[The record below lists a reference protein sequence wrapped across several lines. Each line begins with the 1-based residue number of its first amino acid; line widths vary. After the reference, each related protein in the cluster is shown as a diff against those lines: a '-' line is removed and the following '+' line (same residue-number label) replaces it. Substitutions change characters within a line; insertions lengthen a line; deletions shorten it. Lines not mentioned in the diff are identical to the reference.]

1 MPRNIIILQRKLLQ
15 TYPTPWKSRG
25 LVIAWPVIALALIT
39 FDDSATIRV
48 CCGKQLQYF
57 VIIIFGVLHLSLILS
72 NRQSVAVKTAANSTF
87 KGKVTLLFI
96 LIILQQYFLILH
108 ISIYN
113 ILLKLL
119 NYQYI
124 ISSAICKSTMI
135 FLHPFGFFYD

>member
-1 MPRNIIILQRKLLQ
+1 MLWETVAIFCYN
-15 TYPTPWKSRG
+15 YFWC
-25 LVIAWPVIALALIT
+25 
-39 FDDSATIRV
+39 AT
-48 CCGKQLQYF
+48 F
-57 VIIIFGVLHLSLILS
+57 VINFK
-72 NRQSVAVKTAANSTF
+72 QQTVAAKAAANSTF

-135 FLHPFGFFYD
+135 FLHPIGLFV